1 MITSSLPLIQQI
13 VLSADYVSGV
23 ILGTEDT
30 AVNPRDQS
38 SCQPAT
44 YTVWGVC
51 RDDGGHIKLNNNVNT
66 VCVCLAIY
74 MSIMEK
80 NKVEDE

>member
-13 VLSADYVSGV
+13 VLSAEYVSGV

-30 AVNPRDQS
+30 AVNPPDQS

-51 RDDGGHIKLNNNVNT
+51 RDDGGNIKLNNNINT
-66 VCVCLAIY
+66 VCVFGHIY
-74 MSIMEK
+74 EYYGEK
-80 NKVEDE
+80 